1 MQGTAKALPGAA
13 HGPKVRARQESG
25 LSIPTLWVTA
35 AWRSR
40 KERGSQPGTPG
51 SEGGSGA
58 LSGKSFNSSRKGVP
72 GGTGLGSRT
81 QGGWG
86 PGPGRVLLQLQAP
99 GRGRGPRAGPAWE
112 PGLRPLH
119 PPALGS
125 HARPLG
131 YAQAPPAD
139 SVALGSPAA
148 SPSLPALPPPPQPPL
163 LDPPPCPQPPPRR
176 PGLVVGRPIRRPRS
190 VGARFRRAHRK
201 PARRAAP
208 AQCAPRAWFQRS
220 SGPGRSWGRRGPS
233 ALGAQRRRAGA
244 RPAGCLRSG
253 SPRWVSGAWGGAGG
267 ARRLGQCRGRGGR
280 ARSPE
285 QPCPAVPGRR
295 ASCGGAGSP
304 SSPRPR
310 PPRFARADASGPWR
324 LCPSPL
330 ILLPPPASVS
340 ARSPAASVCPSGDP
354 PSVQPLF
361 YLTSATLKKK

>member
-1 MQGTAKALPGAA
+1 MGA
-13 HGPKVRARQESG
+13 GPC
-25 LSIPTLWVTA
+25 
-35 AWRSR
+35 
-40 KERGSQPGTPG
+40 PG
-51 SEGGSGA
+51 S
-58 LSGKSFNSSRKGVP
+58 LS
-72 GGTGLGSRT
+72 TLLGR
-81 QGGWG
+81 GFPVAPGWG
-86 PGPGRVLLQLQAP
+86 PGLREGGALVLGGSCSRCRPRDGAEARGPGQRGSQVFGRSTLPPWGPTPGPSDMPKPPPGRFGCA
-99 GRGRGPRAGPAWE
+99 RFPRRQPEFTCPAAAAAAAVVGPA
-112 PGLRPLH
+112 
-119 PPALGS
+119 
-125 HARPLG
+125 
-131 YAQAPPAD
+131 
-139 SVALGSPAA
+139 
-148 SPSLPALPPPPQPPL
+148 ALPPATA
-163 LDPPPCPQPPPRR
+163 PPPGIGCR
-176 PGLVVGRPIRRPRS
+176 PSNQKARS

-220 SGPGRSWGRRGPS
+220 FGPGPSWGRRGPS

-244 RPAGCLRSG
+244 RPAGCLKSG
-253 SPRWVSGAWGGAGG
+253 SPRWVSGARGGAGG